1 MGMAKGEMANGK
13 PKKGLIQLLRKFARD
28 YQGLSA
34 IEFALVF
41 PVMATLYLGGTAL
54 TQGIVIKR
62 KVTLVTR
69 AVGDLTSQDTDI
81 DNTEMNTIFSAAAAV
96 MQPYPT
102 TTLTLTITS
111 LKVDK
116 NGVGTVEWSNRSVN
130 GGNFVQ
136 GRVAQSTMTLTDLAV
151 PDTTVHFIMAEGTYT
166 YTPPVGTSFVGT
178 LPLSNTFYFRPRR
191 VDCIKRNST
200 ACTT

>member
-1 MGMAKGEMANGK
+1 MANAK
-13 PKKGLIQLLRKFARD
+13 PKQGLIRLLRKFARD
-28 YQGLSA
+28 HRGLSA
-34 IEFALVF
+34 IEFAFVF

-54 TQGIVIKR
+54 TQGIVTKR

-69 AVGDLTSQDTDI
+69 TVGDLTSQDSDI
-81 DNTEMNTIFSAAAAV
+81 NDTEMNTIFSAAAAV

-102 TTLTLTITS
+102 TSLTLTIS
-111 LKVDK
+111 SVKVDK

-136 GRVAQSTMTLTDLAV
+136 GREAQSTMTLTELAV
-151 PDTTVHFIMAEGTYT
+151 PDKTVHFIMAEGTYT
-166 YTPPVGTSFVGT
+166 YTPTFGSNFVGT

-191 VDCIKRNST
+191 TDCIKRNT
-200 ACTT
+200 AACTT

>member
-1 MGMAKGEMANGK
+1 MANGK
-13 PKKGLIQLLRKFARD
+13 RKKGLIQLLRKFARD
-28 YQGLSA
+28 YQGISA
-34 IEFALVF
+34 IEFAFVF
-41 PVMATLYLGGTAL
+41 PVMATLYLGGTAI

-81 DNTEMNTIFSAAAAV
+81 NDTEMNTIFSAASAV
-96 MQPYPT
+96 LQPYPT
-102 TTLTLTITS
+102 TSLTMTITS
-111 LKVDK
+111 VKVDK

-136 GRVAQSTMTLTDLAV
+136 GREAQSTITLTDLAV
-151 PDTTVHFIMAEGTYT
+151 PDKTVHFIMAEGSYS
-166 YTPPVGTSFVGT
+166 YTPTFGSNFVGT
-178 LPLSNTFYFRPRR
+178 LSLANTFYFRPRR